1 MVKGFS
7 IASLVLG
14 ILSLPLCC
22 TIWLAL
28 LMAVVGLILGI
39 ISLSHVSAYHGPDQS
54 VCRGMAIAGI
64 VCSSI
69 GLSIV
74 LICLTFAAGAGGF
87 SDFYNT
93 CSRSLDDVF
102 QDLSYSVSL

>member
-1 MVKGFS
+1 
-7 IASLVLG
+7 
-14 ILSLPLCC
+14 
-22 TIWLAL
+22 
-28 LMAVVGLILGI
+28 
-39 ISLSHVSAYHGPDQS
+39 
-54 VCRGMAIAGI
+54 MAIAGI

>member
-1 MVKGFS
+1 MLYDL
-7 IASLVLG
+7 ACALWL
-14 ILSLPLCC
+14 LS
-22 TIWLAL
+22 
-28 LMAVVGLILGI
+28 VSYSEF

-93 CSRSLDDVF
+93 CSRSVDDVF

>member
-14 ILSLPLCC
+14 ILSLALCC

-39 ISLSHVSAYHGPDQS
+39 ISLSHVSAYRAPDQS

-69 GLSIV
+69 GLIII
-74 LICLTFAAGAGGF
+74 LLCLTFAANTGAF
-87 SDFYNT
+87 ADFFNT
-93 CSRSLDDVF
+93 CGESMDDMF
-102 QDLSYSVSL
+102 QDLSYSV